1 MMKRTFSLLLC
12 TLLTLSG
19 FSLRAVAQ
27 SVNSSAPAAV
37 EGLSVNFE
45 GPSLTG
51 TISFT
56 LPTKTYGGSQL
67 TGNVSYDIAITGSVV
82 KSGQAPAGTVVTD
95 TVSAPYDYI
104 TYFSVT
110 AKNGSGSGP
119 NASISQWVGYGEPK
133 APKNLKAEY
142 QASDKSVKLTWDAV
156 TETMS
161 GGYFN
166 PEEDLTYVVVRF
178 PERDTLTKSLRE
190 TTYID
195 HPSFKNNASVYY
207 VVTPLNVRSL
217 GYTAMSENIVAA
229 GTFTVP
235 YEEHFD
241 DMSSFDTYNVVD
253 VNGDWETWE
262 YDPNRQ
268 CAAYHYSDQKAD
280 DWLFTPDIT
289 MTKGRDYI
297 LKLKAKSSITD
308 MKERLAIAF
317 GKGSDPAS
325 YTQMLL
331 EPTLLPAEDSLIT
344 CKIKINDDGD
354 YRVGFHALSD
364 ANCYYLYID
373 DITIEAGPSYNSPAK
388 VQNLSV
394 VPDNANPQV
403 AKIEFDL
410 PTHTINGSALT
421 SISKVI
427 ALRGD
432 SLEVDS
438 ALNLQPGQHVTLYDR
453 NATHGQ
459 SDYTIVAFN
468 EFGKGEKASASAYIG
483 EDAPLEPTD
492 IKLVDNQDGTLL
504 ISWTAPSAIGKHG
517 GHVSVDKLRYNIY
530 TADGYT
536 TGDLVAEK
544 IAETQYLIKNIE
556 TQGQQKV
563 VYYGVSALTA
573 DDNESNVIKSTPVV
587 VGKADV
593 LPYIE
598 SFTNGHIDHE
608 LLWTEQKGLYTF
620 NLTTTYASDN
630 DKGSA
635 YYYTDEAGEEGW
647 LNTGKIAV
655 KGARKLTLVFD
666 YYATPGMKLTLN
678 PEISR
683 NGGKTEALDTIY
695 FDTLEGNRGWRQA
708 VYDISSFADADYIIV
723 KMHAVANEA
732 MAPVLFDNLRIFEG
746 ADNNLSISMKAPD
759 KLQVSKMGYFPV
771 KVINHGSQVANNF
784 TIRLLGNGEELSSKD
799 VEVVNAYGAF
809 TTQIE
814 YTPQANSPKLL
825 EVRAEVVYGD
835 DSNEADNLS
844 EAAEVSIE
852 HNSYETVTLSGNTTG
867 NTVNLSW
874 NKPETNHET
883 ILDDFESYEPFT
895 IDHFGEWTCYDGDG
909 AQTYAFDFAKFKH
922 ETEPMAFI
930 TFDPT
935 RLGIDLTNQDHLL
948 AHSGNRYIVSFDAVA
963 GAASHSDDWL
973 ISPELTGREQTISF
987 FAKGITDDYGQEKF
1001 EILYSDGTANLE
1013 DFHKLGD
1020 TYSCSSAEWNHYEI
1034 QLPAGSTRFA
1044 IHVVSSNCFGLMIDD
1059 VKFDV
1064 PLLPVGYN
1072 VYRNNRLIATVGG
1085 NTNTYTDV
1093 AQKDGNY
1100 EYAVSVVYNRGESE
1114 LSNAYSTT
1122 TGIEEL
1128 NSSKLKVETGYGF
1141 IDISNAEDKPVSVFT
1156 TDGRLVAK
1164 SEGQQQMR
1172 INVKSAGCYIVK
1184 VGLETTKVVVKAGS
1198 SN

>member
-1 MMKRTFSLLLC
+1 MKKQFFLLLLC
-12 TLLTLSG
+12 TLLTFSG
-19 FSLRAVAQ
+19 YSVHAVAQ
-27 SVNSSAPAAV
+27 SISSSAPAAV

-82 KSGQAPAGTVVTD
+82 KSGQAPAGSVVTE

-110 AKNGSGSGP
+110 SKNGSGSGP
-119 NASISQWVGYGEPK
+119 DASISQWVGYGEPK
-133 APKNLKAEY
+133 APQNLKAKY
-142 QASDKSVKLTWDAV
+142 QAGDKSVKLTWDAV

-178 PERDTLTKSLRE
+178 PGRDTLTKTLRE
-190 TTYID
+190 TTYTD
-195 HPSFKNNASVYY
+195 HPSFKENASVYY

-217 GYTAMSENIVAA
+217 GYTAMSENIVAS
-229 GTFTVP
+229 GTFSVP

-241 DMSSFDTYNVVD
+241 DMSSFETYNVVD

-262 YDPNRQ
+262 YDPYRQ
-268 CAAYHYSDQKAD
+268 CAAYHYSDRKAD

-297 LKLKAKSSITD
+297 LKLKAKSSLTD
-308 MKERLAIAF
+308 KPERLAIAF
-317 GKGSDPAS
+317 GKGSEPAD

-344 CKIKINDDGD
+344 CTIKINEDGD

-373 DITIEAGPSYNSPAK
+373 DITIAAGPAYTSPAK
-388 VQNLSV
+388 VQNLAV
-394 VPDNANPQV
+394 APDKANPQV
-403 AKIEFDL
+403 AKIDFDL
-410 PTHTINGSALT
+410 PIYAINGSAL
-421 SISKVI
+421 SSVSKVV

-432 SLEVDS
+432 SLKVDS
-438 ALNLQPGQHVTLYDR
+438 VINLQPGQHVTLYDHT
-453 NATHGQ
+453 APQGQ
-459 SDYTIVAFN
+459 NSYVVVAFN
-468 EFGKGEKASASAYIG
+468 ESGEGEKASASAFIG

-517 GHVSVDKLRYNIY
+517 GHVSLDKLRYNIY
-530 TADGYT
+530 TADGYV
-536 TGDLVAEK
+536 TGDLIAEK
-544 IAETQYLIKNIE
+544 IAETQYLIKNVE
-556 TQGQQKV
+556 TNGRQKV
-563 VYYGVSALTA
+563 LYYGVSALTA
-573 DDNESNVIKSTPVV
+573 NDNESNVIKSTPVV

-598 SFTNGHIDHE
+598 SFANGHIEHE
-608 LLWTEQKGLYTF
+608 LLWTEQKGLYAF
-620 NLTTTYASDN
+620 NITTAYASDN

-655 KGARKLTLVFD
+655 KDARCLTLVFD
-666 YYATPGMKLTLN
+666 YYATPNMKLTLN

-683 NGGKTEALDTIY
+683 NGAKANALDAIDFT
-695 FDTLEGNRGWRQA
+695 TLEGEQGWRQA

-746 ADNNLSISMKAPD
+746 ADNNLSVSMKAPE
-759 KLQVSKMGYFPV
+759 KMQVSKTGYFPV
-771 KVINHGSQVANNF
+771 KVINHGSKVVNNF
-784 TIRLLGNGEELSSKD
+784 TIRLLGNGEELLAKE
-799 VEVVNAYGAF
+799 VEAIDAYG
-809 TTQIE
+809 T
-814 YTPQANSPKLL
+814 YTAQLAYAPKANSPELL
-825 EVRAEVVYGD
+825 QVRAEVVYD
-835 DSNEADNLS
+835 DDTNEADNLS
-844 EAAEVSIE
+844 EAADVQVEY
-852 HNSYETVTLSGNTTG
+852 NSYETVTLIGTTTG

-874 NKPETNHET
+874 NKPETNRET

-895 IDHFGEWTCYDGDG
+895 VDHFGEWTCYDGDG

-935 RLGIDLTNQDHLL
+935 RLGIDLANQEHLL

-963 GAASHSDDWL
+963 GAATHSDDWL
-973 ISPELTGREQTISF
+973 ISPQLTGEEQTISF

-1001 EILYSDGTANLE
+1001 EILYSDATANIE
-1013 DFHKLGD
+1013 DFHKLGE
-1020 TYSCSSAEWNHYEI
+1020 TYSCSAAQWNYYEI
-1034 QLPAGSTRFA
+1034 QLPAGSTHFA
-1044 IHVVSSNCFGLMIDD
+1044 IHVVSNNCFGLMIDD

-1064 PLLPVGYN
+1064 PLLPEGYN
-1072 VYRNNRLIATVGG
+1072 VYRNNRLIATVGS
-1085 NTNTYTDV
+1085 NTNSYVDV
-1093 AQKDGNY
+1093 AQEDGNY
-1100 EYAVSVVYNRGESE
+1100 DYAVSVVYNRGESQ
-1114 LSNAYSTT
+1114 LSNSYSTT

-1128 NSSKLKVETGYGF
+1128 HSGKLAVEAGYGF
-1141 IDISNAEDKPVSVFT
+1141 IAISNAEDKPVSVFT

-1164 SEGQQQMR
+1164 AEGQHQMR
-1172 INVKSAGCYIVK
+1172 VSVKGPGCYIVK
-1184 VGLETTKVVVKAGS
+1184 VGHETAKVVVK
-1198 SN
+1198 